1 MFVFLQ
7 IVTGFIKMKD
17 MSEKD
22 TTYTD
27 WSQAMK
33 RDWDDRAR
41 QDAKW
46 FINTARLAQPEKD
59 FDKDGARDV
68 ERLVVSDLA
77 LLTQGKDPKQLRI
90 LELGC
95 GIGRMTKHLASLFG
109 EVHATDVSGEMINR
123 AKERLTGTSN
133 ATLYETNGYDL
144 AGLPE
149 NHFDIVF
156 SAFVFRHVPTT
167 AIIEE
172 NLRDAYR
179 VLKPGGIMKFHTNS
193 ITLFDFE
200 EMEKDTW
207 LGASFPGPMIRE
219 FARSTGARLIGIYGA
234 GMKDCWTTLRKPENE
249 AESIDTGN
257 LSIEKFGQAEDMEAS
272 AIPTSGARAAIGLLV
287 SGLIPSVVCCN
298 SVTIEIEGVQVPVRY
313 AGPPKTGARAD
324 GWADCADRSGHTD
337 WDTWRNAFSPGDDA

>member
-1 MFVFLQ
+1 
-7 IVTGFIKMKD
+7 MKD

-68 ERLVVSDLA
+68 DRLVVSELA

-156 SAFVFRHVPTT
+156 SAFVFRHVPTL
-167 AIIEE
+167 AIIQE

-207 LGASFPGPMIRE
+207 LGASFPGP
-219 FARSTGARLIGIYGA
+219 
-234 GMKDCWTTLRKPENE
+234 
-249 AESIDTGN
+249 
-257 LSIEKFGQAEDMEAS
+257 
-272 AIPTSGARAAIGLLV
+272 
-287 SGLIPSVVCCN
+287 
-298 SVTIEIEGVQVPVRY
+298 
-313 AGPPKTGARAD
+313 
-324 GWADCADRSGHTD
+324 
-337 WDTWRNAFSPGDDA
+337 

>member
-1 MFVFLQ
+1 
-7 IVTGFIKMKD
+7 MKD

-33 RDWDDRAR
+33 RDWNDRAR

-68 ERLVVSDLA
+68 DRLVVSDLA

-144 AGLPE
+144 AGISP
-149 NHFDIVF
+149 
-156 SAFVFRHVPTT
+156 R
-167 AIIEE
+167 II
-172 NLRDAYR
+172 
-179 VLKPGGIMKFHTNS
+179 
-193 ITLFDFE
+193 
-200 EMEKDTW
+200 
-207 LGASFPGPMIRE
+207 
-219 FARSTGARLIGIYGA
+219 ST
-234 GMKDCWTTLRKPENE
+234 
-249 AESIDTGN
+249 
-257 LSIEKFGQAEDMEAS
+257 
-272 AIPTSGARAAIGLLV
+272 
-287 SGLIPSVVCCN
+287 
-298 SVTIEIEGVQVPVRY
+298 
-313 AGPPKTGARAD
+313 
-324 GWADCADRSGHTD
+324 
-337 WDTWRNAFSPGDDA
+337 